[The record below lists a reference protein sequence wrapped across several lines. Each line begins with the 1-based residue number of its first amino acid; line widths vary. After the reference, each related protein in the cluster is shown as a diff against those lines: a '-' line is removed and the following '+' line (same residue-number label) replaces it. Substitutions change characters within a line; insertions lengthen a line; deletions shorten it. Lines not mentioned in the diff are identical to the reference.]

1 MSQMDKLIYAV
12 LCGKR
17 DTSIK
22 FADIRRLMSFL
33 GFRERVRGDHFIYT
47 KNGVDEIL
55 NLQPNGTDAKPYQVK
70 QIRKIIV
77 KYGLGGNVDV

>member
-1 MSQMDKLIYAV
+1 MDKLIYAV

-17 DTSIK
+17 DASIK

-33 GFRERVRGDHFIYT
+33 GFCERVRGDHFIYT

-55 NLQPNGTDAKPYQVK
+55 NLQPNGADAKPYQVK
-70 QIRKIIV
+70 QIRRIIV
-77 KYGLGGNVDV
+77 KYGLGGNADV